1 LVQQTVVKSTIGDP
15 TWVQTASLLTEADS
29 PMYTTSLETTADL
42 AVALLTHYSFDLSG
56 YTASELVG
64 HWKKIY
70 PNHWLHLAVIEALY
84 QGRYKAVSAQQILT
98 MWQRRGHT
106 TYHFNM
112 EFERLICSKF
122 PESLT
127 AMPKPALPPA
137 SLQTQQQTQQQEVKN
152 YKSPLPVHNAS
163 SKVLTTDQSRR
174 SNAREYNNTTT
185 AGEKNS
191 ETPFAETENFKQ
203 KQTSVALVKRTEEDE
218 KDNLYFSA
226 SQSQPIPPS
235 SALTLERL
243 QTLESFPSS
252 EPLSDKTT
260 KPLSVYVNHPPIGQ
274 FSPDKSERS
283 ETFTSKLKVLVD
295 G

>member
-1 LVQQTVVKSTIGDP
+1 MVQQTVVKSTIGDP
-15 TWVQTASLLTEADS
+15 TWVQTASLLQEADS

-56 YTASELVG
+56 YTASELVD

-98 MWQRRGHT
+98 LWQRRGHT

-127 AMPKPALPPA
+127 AMPKPALPSA
-137 SLQTQQQTQQQEVKN
+137 SQQIQPQESKHF
-152 YKSPLPVHNAS
+152 KSLS
-163 SKVLTTDQSRR
+163 QI
-174 SNAREYNNTTT
+174 NNTSTT
-185 AGEKNS
+185 AKPEVSNSNQYESTILPSKNNQAS
-191 ETPFAETENFKQ
+191 TVETETCEQ
-203 KQTSVALVKRTEEDE
+203 KQALVTIAKQTEEDE
-218 KDNLYFSA
+218 KKSFYLGA
-226 SQSQPIPPS
+226 SQSLPIS
-235 SALTLERL
+235 SSSRLTLERL
-243 QTLESFPSS
+243 EKLESFSS
-252 EPLSDKTT
+252 SSLSDKQT
-260 KPLSVYVNHPPIGQ
+260 KLLPASVNRPPIGQ

-283 ETFTSKLKVLVD
+283 ENFTNKLKVLVN

>member
-15 TWVQTASLLTEADS
+15 TWVQTASLLREADS

-56 YTASELVG
+56 YTASELVDN
-64 HWKKIY
+64 WKKIY

-84 QGRYKAVSAQQILT
+84 QGRYKAISAQQILT

-127 AMPKPALPPA
+127 AMPKPALPSA
-137 SLQTQQQTQQQEVKN
+137 SQQIHLQESKN
-152 YKSPLPVHNAS
+152 LKSLPQINSAFTTAKSEATNTSEYKTS
-163 SKVLTTDQSRR
+163 
-174 SNAREYNNTTT
+174 EYKNTT
-185 AGEKNS
+185 APPKNNQALFV
-191 ETPFAETENFKQ
+191 ETDVDTETSKQ
-203 KQTSVALVKRTEEDE
+203 KQAVVNLAKQTGEDE
-218 KDNLYFSA
+218 KESLYIGA
-226 SQSQPIPPS
+226 SQSLPIS
-235 SALTLERL
+235 SSSTLTLERL
-243 QTLESFPSS
+243 ERLEYFSSSSLSNKQTKLFPA
-252 EPLSDKTT
+252 
-260 KPLSVYVNHPPIGQ
+260 SVNRPPIGQ

-283 ETFTSKLKVLVD
+283 ETFTNKLKVLVD

>member
-15 TWVQTASLLTEADS
+15 TWVQTASLLHQADS

-56 YTASELVG
+56 YTASELVD

-98 MWQRRGHT
+98 LWQRRGHT

-122 PESLT
+122 PQSLT
-127 AMPKPALPPA
+127 AMPKPALPSAP
-137 SLQTQQQTQQQEVKN
+137 QQVQPQESKN
-152 YKSPLPVHNAS
+152 FKSIEKVNNAS
-163 SKVLTTDQSRR
+163 
-174 SNAREYNNTTT
+174 TT
-185 AGEKNS
+185 AKPEASNNYQYKDTTELSKNNQVS
-191 ETPFAETENFKQ
+191 FVKTETYEQ
-203 KQTSVALVKRTEEDE
+203 KQALVPIAKQTEEDE
-218 KDNLYFSA
+218 KESLYLGA
-226 SQSQPIPPS
+226 SQSLPISPS
-235 SALTLERL
+235 STLTLERL
-243 QTLESFPSS
+243 ERLESFSS
-252 EPLSDKTT
+252 SSLSEKQT
-260 KPLSVYVNHPPIGQ
+260 KLLSASVNRSPIGQ

-283 ETFTSKLKVLVD
+283 ESFTNKLKVLVD